1 MLYTLESGR
10 NIRIPDA
17 QLKIYMDKLGLTKDE
32 AVQMYLED
40 EGFEENAE
48 QAALDEKAKK
58 NRVTAT
64 VHKARTTKEGE
75 KKPRERK
82 PDEQKEALIA
92 GIAEALQHIAT
103 LEVTNVTITKKSKLE
118 EFDMEGA
125 HYKLD
130 LIRQRPP
137 KAK

>member
-58 NRVTAT
+58 NRITAT
-64 VHKARTTKEGE
+64 VHKARTTKDGE
-75 KKPRERK
+75 KKPREHK

-103 LEVTNVTITKKSKLE
+103 LEVTNITITNKSKLV

>member
-64 VHKARTTKEGE
+64 VHKARTTKDGE
-75 KKPRERK
+75 KKPRGRK

-103 LEVTNVTITKKSKLE
+103 LEVTNVTITNKSKLV